1 MPTEKQRQKKSPDRE
16 ATVALARETLTR
28 RRALTPQILGFLLA
42 HHEVT
47 GDNVASWLRDHLEDL
62 ESYEFDLLLSPL
74 FTPDFAMRVR
84 FEDALGDGCLDKSS
98 VDALIQELAS
108 EELPMVLL
116 HEEERIE
123 TTLPEVMI
131 ERFVHMLHLDAP
143 VPEEAL
149 LPEGTFAPLAPEVRC
164 CLRDRAWTRPQSRA
178 LLPDLLAAAR
188 SIGEQFPGEQPP
200 GEHLSDYVYF
210 LTDFVRSHR
219 PAGLEECLR
228 FLDNVAEA
236 YNKDLRKHE
245 SGSRSFFNDELKA
258 SYAGKWKVDE
268 DVVAMHKRMISM
280 ARSLKSALS

>member
-143 VPEEAL
+143 VPEEVLA
-149 LPEGTFAPLAPEVRC
+149 PESAFAPLSPEVRC
-164 CLRDRAWTRPQSRA
+164 CLRDRVWARPQSRA
-178 LLPDLLAAAR
+178 LLPHLLAAAR
-188 SIGEQFPGEQPP
+188 SIGEQSP
-200 GEHLSDYVYF
+200 GEHFSDYVYF
-210 LTDFVRSHR
+210 LTDVVRSHR
-219 PAGLEECLR
+219 PAGLEDCLR

-236 YNKDLRKHE
+236 YYKDLRKHE

-258 SYAGKWKVDE
+258 SYSGKWKVGE
-268 DVVAMHKRMISM
+268 DVVAMHERMISM
-280 ARSLKSALS
+280 ARSLKSALG

>member
-1 MPTEKQRQKKSPDRE
+1 MSTEKQRKKKSPDRE

-47 GDNVASWLRDHLEDL
+47 GDDVASWLRDHLEDL

-84 FEDALGDGCLDKSS
+84 FEDALGDGCFDKTS
-98 VDALIQELAS
+98 VDALVQELAS

-116 HEEERIE
+116 HEEECIE
-123 TTLPEVMI
+123 VTLPEVMI
-131 ERFVHMLHLDAP
+131 ERFVRMLHLDAP

-149 LPEGTFAPLAPEVRC
+149 APEAAFAPLAPEARC
-164 CLRDRAWTRPQSRA
+164 CLRDRVWKRPQSRA
-178 LLPDLLAAAR
+178 LLPDLLAAAQ
-188 SIGEQFPGEQPP
+188 SVGEASA
-200 GEHLSDYVYF
+200 GEHFADYVYF

-219 PAGLEECLR
+219 PAGLEDCLR

-236 YNKDLRKHE
+236 YQKDLRKHE

-258 SYAGKWKVDE
+258 SYSGKWKVDE
-268 DVVAMHKRMISM
+268 DVVARHKRMISM

>member
-1 MPTEKQRQKKSPDRE
+1 M
-16 ATVALARETLTR
+16 
-28 RRALTPQILGFLLA
+28 TPQILGFLLA

-47 GDNVASWLRDHLEDL
+47 GDNVAGWLRDHLEDL

-84 FEDALGDGCLDKSS
+84 FEDALGDGCFDKTS
-98 VDALIQELAS
+98 VDALIEELAS

-116 HEEERIE
+116 HDEECIE
-123 TTLPEVMI
+123 ATLPEVMI
-131 ERFVHMLHLDAP
+131 ERFVRMLHLDAP
-143 VPEEAL
+143 VPEAAL
-149 LPEGTFAPLAPEVRC
+149 APQAAFAPLAPEVRC
-164 CLRDRAWTRPQSRA
+164 CLRDRAWKRPQSCA

-188 SIGEQFPGEQPP
+188 SIGEQSP
-200 GEHLSDYVYF
+200 GEHFPDYVYF

-219 PAGLEECLR
+219 PAALEDCLR
-228 FLDNVAEA
+228 FLDNVAAA
-236 YNKDLRKHE
+236 YEKDLRKHE

-258 SYAGKWKVDE
+258 SYAGKWKVGD